1 MSDVRRVRVRVRG
14 VVQGVG
20 FRWSCARE
28 AERLG
33 VRGWVANRA
42 DGSVEAVAEGAP
54 DAVDAL
60 VSWCAHGPS
69 GASVASADVIEEPPA
84 GDRGFVVEP

>member
-1 MSDVRRVRVRVRG
+1 MTPVRRRVRVRG
-14 VVQGVG
+14 QVQGVG

-54 DAVDAL
+54 EAVDAL
-60 VSWCAHGPS
+60 LAWLAHGPP
-69 GASVASADVIEEPPA
+69 GATVTAVDVAAEEPE
-84 GDRGFVVEP
+84 GDRSFVVEP